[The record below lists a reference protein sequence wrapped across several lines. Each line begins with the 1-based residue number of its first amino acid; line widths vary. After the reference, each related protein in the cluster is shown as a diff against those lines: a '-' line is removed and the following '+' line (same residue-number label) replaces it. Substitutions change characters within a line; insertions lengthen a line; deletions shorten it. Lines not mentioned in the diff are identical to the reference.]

1 MNKRISI
8 RFYVAIVTLL
18 LSLPSLADNIVIDKD
33 AMIRMYGRE
42 LFNPFKNNTNLYG
55 HITITKDFFTLKIP
69 EQQISVTDTIDDWN
83 IPDGIVHTIYK
94 ISEITISGNCKWSEL
109 HGKKRAD
116 YDGSL
121 NVKPSSFKY
130 ENIQTYKGRKGERLV
145 NVQHNYILIHRVAQ
159 KQEPSTWDNNPLIF
173 DDYNHHNRI
182 IICVLCS
189 KVESTTSSKEGEQ
202 VKDSHGSESDVVV
215 SIQLELIDEIDA
227 PEETPTYEEDN
238 EASDEEGIWK
248 YIIPPFVG
256 GCLVGWWR
264 KRRKNKKQQK
274 DDDPEPEP
282 EPEEE
287 EQEEEEDDEPDQ
299 LQMQVYKNF
308 GDTLLVGDKGQ
319 QVNALIVRK
328 PKKGPEY
335 VDENLTRQIQIM
347 SGDDYLHVEMGDIE
361 NGWKTAYV
369 WAPEAENPPQEGIV
383 KFVLANEGAS
393 YTNRLHFKVVK
404 GGILF
409 DPRQTNVTIPAR
421 HPEPVEVC
429 FAVEGLPIQDIKEV
443 TAFITDQKDE
453 KAKEYEVRVLNCNEK
468 ADFPYKAE
476 ITDLLKDPEMDHG
489 EPGTHVSYVLHIE
502 ARNNDGY
509 TIKGELPLFRF
520 YLGMQIETDGEGIGC
535 YLEEYDPMKHLPNT
549 RFKGDDGKQ
558 YVYSQ
563 TWCRVRIYDY
573 DAESHN
579 LKITEPNPLPDLL
592 PGDGEA
598 TSECNSFIF
607 TVEPATD
614 ARSTENLKPESHK
627 QNILDNIDLRLLGR
641 PSGKDSYLYF
651 LTCTKGVLMPPTRMA
666 VTINLTVKLKN
677 GLSGK
682 WKEYKCQKL
691 MILWSQP
698 KRRDLTPEAWKVVIK
713 KDEELEDLLLKT
725 RENITRFGLSEDFN
739 QFMEGIASGNGN
751 TEISEK
757 LDFFGLERYQKLE
770 TGIDILLRT
779 YTRDFGY
786 DENTVMSVVN
796 IFNNYLARCQVRNIT
811 MEQQAEAE
819 MEDAMAP
826 AGIKE
831 WFDNRHKAF
840 KELNFVESMA
850 LGFVTCGTF
859 SVMQLVVNIGDAM
872 YKAADSTESDS
883 SVVMWGKIFVMGAW
897 EAGHSYL
904 MEKGMKVAA
913 STLGGAFKGAG
924 RFWDTMKFNK
934 ANKINP
940 GYEMSA
946 GLKAFN
952 YEIKKGFTNGV
963 DEVSKLVKDEADDFM
978 NVVGNKVAKA
988 WNSGVKILT
997 GKEVSDG
1004 MEKIMKED
1012 LDAVSKIR
1020 KAPSHFQEIRE
1031 NIRKA
1036 AESADDLIYKGR
1048 VKIKQMKDSY
1058 KKTDNGKKPTYFDEE
1073 TGELS
1078 KMIKNEMDK
1087 NGGGKYDE
1095 ALEAAKQNA
1104 YKKIERLKHLSEE
1117 LHDPLK
1123 ATPETLQEYYK
1134 AAIEMYED
1142 THVINV
1148 LNCDK
1153 TSITNTFRAEFNT
1166 TMMKVNRMAQKGSIK
1181 ALSQISGI
1189 PENRIMLMNASG
1201 SGHQNLIN
1209 GTKSTYDCD
1218 NTYYYLNKDG
1228 NWQYFDQ
1235 ELVDKVHDLELRRVC
1250 LKLTGVKDILRNLYS
1265 DIGKKFGSIPMRN
1278 TNVQDVLNG
1287 DDSYGVDL
1295 ENLLNP
1301 LNLRQKLL
1309 NPEKV
1314 AKTIR
1319 EKGQMEMREFYKLM
1333 DEANEMLKVV
1343 PSLNPSIGKTVQ
1355 EEALKKQGEALGYL
1369 IQSGRA
1375 TVKCF
1380 KLLAARQAART
1391 DLTGGNQI
1399 SFKLQRGI
1407 SLLDK
1412 LSRYEASPETVGE
1425 ALSKIGYNGIE
1436 SVTEEVAQLTHLIG

>member
-1 MNKRISI
+1 MHRL
-8 RFYVAIVTLL
+8 FYLKYFLVVSTLLIFHELKAEQTGKVLIDSDFKVTKFLNADVKTDVDEYIGHIKVTENQFVVTLPAHTYTEKDGSYRVSWPAVTITGQCKVRDYESGYAVAYDGYQKVSPACPKL
-18 LSLPSLADNIVIDKD
+18 ETWSRSEWSLPQKRVDEYHDVWEFYIDNEAYITTD
-33 AMIRMYGRE
+33 
-42 LFNPFKNNTNLYG
+42 NN
-55 HITITKDFFTLKIP
+55 
-69 EQQISVTDTIDDWN
+69 
-83 IPDGIVHTIYK
+83 
-94 ISEITISGNCKWSEL
+94 
-109 HGKKRAD
+109 
-116 YDGSL
+116 L
-121 NVKPSSFKY
+121 NASSFIL
-130 ENIQTYKGRKGERLV
+130 ENDTKLHLGLVCKNMVRKSNRTVTE
-145 NVQHNYILIHRVAQ
+145 HN
-159 KQEPSTWDNNPLIF
+159 KTTPST
-173 DDYNHHNRI
+173 
-182 IICVLCS
+182 S
-189 KVESTTSSKEGEQ
+189 KVESGYVVDAIYGVYGEVLNVQHSTKDDEEDTTS
-202 VKDSHGSESDVVV
+202 
-215 SIQLELIDEIDA
+215 
-227 PEETPTYEEDN
+227 TWEEDN
-238 EASDEEGIWK
+238 DASDEGGIWK

-299 LQMQVYKNF
+299 LQMQVYKDF

-335 VDENLTRQIQIM
+335 VDEELTRQIQIT
-347 SGDDYLHVEMGDIE
+347 SGDEYLHVEMGDIE

-393 YTNRLHFKVVK
+393 YTNRLHFKVTK

-421 HPEPVEVC
+421 HPEPVEVS
-429 FAVEGLPIQDIKEV
+429 FVVEGLPIEDIKEV
-443 TAFITDQKDE
+443 TAFITDQNDE

-476 ITDLLKDPEMDHG
+476 ITDLLKDLEMDHG

-573 DAESHN
+573 DAESHS

-614 ARSTENLKPESHK
+614 VRSTENMKPESHK

-666 VTINLTVKLKN
+666 VTINLAVKLKN

-713 KDEELEDLLLKT
+713 KDEELEDKLLRT
-725 RENITRFGLSEDFN
+725 RENITRFGLSDDFN
-739 QFMEGIASGNGN
+739 QFMEGIASGNGD

-786 DENTVMSVVN
+786 DENTVMSVVD

-859 SVMQLVVNIGDAM
+859 SVLELVVNIGDAM
-872 YKAADSTESDS
+872 YKAADSTESDAH
-883 SVVMWGKIFVMGAW
+883 W
-897 EAGHSYL
+897 
-904 MEKGMKVAA
+904 
-913 STLGGAFKGAG
+913 
-924 RFWDTMKFNK
+924 
-934 ANKINP
+934 
-940 GYEMSA
+940 
-946 GLKAFN
+946 
-952 YEIKKGFTNGV
+952 
-963 DEVSKLVKDEADDFM
+963 
-978 NVVGNKVAKA
+978 
-988 WNSGVKILT
+988 
-997 GKEVSDG
+997 
-1004 MEKIMKED
+1004 
-1012 LDAVSKIR
+1012 
-1020 KAPSHFQEIRE
+1020 
-1031 NIRKA
+1031 
-1036 AESADDLIYKGR
+1036 
-1048 VKIKQMKDSY
+1048 
-1058 KKTDNGKKPTYFDEE
+1058 
-1073 TGELS
+1073 
-1078 KMIKNEMDK
+1078 
-1087 NGGGKYDE
+1087 
-1095 ALEAAKQNA
+1095 
-1104 YKKIERLKHLSEE
+1104 
-1117 LHDPLK
+1117 
-1123 ATPETLQEYYK
+1123 
-1134 AAIEMYED
+1134 
-1142 THVINV
+1142 
-1148 LNCDK
+1148 
-1153 TSITNTFRAEFNT
+1153 
-1166 TMMKVNRMAQKGSIK
+1166 
-1181 ALSQISGI
+1181 
-1189 PENRIMLMNASG
+1189 
-1201 SGHQNLIN
+1201 
-1209 GTKSTYDCD
+1209 
-1218 NTYYYLNKDG
+1218 
-1228 NWQYFDQ
+1228 
-1235 ELVDKVHDLELRRVC
+1235 
-1250 LKLTGVKDILRNLYS
+1250 
-1265 DIGKKFGSIPMRN
+1265 
-1278 TNVQDVLNG
+1278 
-1287 DDSYGVDL
+1287 
-1295 ENLLNP
+1295 
-1301 LNLRQKLL
+1301 
-1309 NPEKV
+1309 
-1314 AKTIR
+1314 
-1319 EKGQMEMREFYKLM
+1319 
-1333 DEANEMLKVV
+1333 
-1343 PSLNPSIGKTVQ
+1343 
-1355 EEALKKQGEALGYL
+1355 
-1369 IQSGRA
+1369 
-1375 TVKCF
+1375 
-1380 KLLAARQAART
+1380 
-1391 DLTGGNQI
+1391 
-1399 SFKLQRGI
+1399 
-1407 SLLDK
+1407 
-1412 LSRYEASPETVGE
+1412 
-1425 ALSKIGYNGIE
+1425 
-1436 SVTEEVAQLTHLIG
+1436 